1 MHTLS
6 PSIPTDQLRMGYYY
20 KICNIKGAIAMRT
33 GMFLNTF
40 VVEGKNYAN
49 FMDLEDSSNKI
60 RFKTLDESVFGSEE
74 WTFHSNL

>member
-1 MHTLS
+1 
-6 PSIPTDQLRMGYYY
+6 
-20 KICNIKGAIAMRT
+20 MRV

-60 RFKTLDESVFGSEE
+60 RFKPRDESVYGSDE